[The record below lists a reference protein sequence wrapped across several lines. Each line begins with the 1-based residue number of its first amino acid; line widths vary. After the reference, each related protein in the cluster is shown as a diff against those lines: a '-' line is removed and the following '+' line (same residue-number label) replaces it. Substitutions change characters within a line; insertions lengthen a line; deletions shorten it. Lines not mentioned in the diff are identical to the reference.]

1 MSDVVT
7 EHDVKKVFESF
18 ETGCR
23 YVKHS
28 FVKVG
33 HINETYLVEACRAE
47 TPGWFIFQ
55 KINHF
60 VFRDPERLMANFEK
74 ITRHIR
80 GKLEKIDGRDPE
92 RETLNL
98 VRDKSGLC
106 FHLTREG
113 NYWRAYRFVGDCFIL
128 NVAERPEQARE
139 AGRAF
144 GRFQQLL
151 ADLPA
156 ADLHETIPYFHHT
169 PRRFARFKDV
179 LAKDEHGRASE
190 ARDAIRFALDREEM
204 TSVVTDRLASGRLPL
219 RITHNDTKINNVLF
233 DNTSG
238 CGLCVI
244 DLDTTMPG
252 SALYDFG
259 DMVRTTT
266 SFAAEDER
274 DLSKVRLEMGMF
286 RALARGYLEE
296 AIDFL
301 TPEEIDLLV
310 FSGRLITFTI
320 GLRFLT
326 DFLEGDVYFRIHRP
340 GQNLDRARAQF
351 ALVRSMEDQ
360 EKDMDKVI
368 RALVRALRRPAGAGG
383 GPAARRGSRRKPA

>member
-1 MSDVVT
+1 VA
-7 EHDVKKVFESF
+7 EHNLREIFESF
-18 ETGCR
+18 ETDSR
-23 YVKHS
+23 YLRHR

-33 HINETYLVEACRAE
+33 HINETYLLEAARGKV
-47 TPGWFIFQ
+47 PQWFIFQ
-55 KINHF
+55 RINHF

-80 GKLEKIDGRDPE
+80 RKLEDTQGSDPD

-98 VRDKSGLC
+98 VPAKSGRC
-106 FHLTREG
+106 FHVTEEG
-113 NYWRAYRFVGDCFIL
+113 NYWRAYRFVGDCYIL
-128 NVAERPEQARE
+128 NVAEKPEQARE

-144 GRFQQLL
+144 GRFQKLL

-156 ADLHETIPYFHHT
+156 ASFHETIPHFHHT
-169 PRRFARFKDV
+169 PRRFARFREVLSQDV
-179 LAKDEHGRASE
+179 HRRAGE
-190 ARDAIRFALDREEM
+190 ARDAIGFALDRESM
-204 TSVVTDRLASGRLPL
+204 TSVVTDALADGRLPL

-233 DNTSG
+233 DNTTG
-238 CGLCVI
+238 KGLCVI

-274 DLSKVRLEMGMF
+274 DLAKVKLEIGMF

-326 DFLEGDVYFRIHRP
+326 DFLEGDVYFRTHRA

-351 ALVRSMEDQ
+351 ALVRSMEEQ
-360 EKDMDKVI
+360 EKDMDKAV
-368 RALVRALRRPAGAGG
+368 RSLVRTLRRPPSG
-383 GPAARRGSRRKPA
+383 RRSHRKS

>member
-1 MSDVVT
+1 MS
-7 EHDVKKVFESF
+7 EHNLREIFENF
-18 ETGCR
+18 ETESQYR
-23 YVKHS
+23 RHR

-33 HINETYLVEACRAE
+33 HINETFLVEAARGDL
-47 TPGWFIFQ
+47 PQWFIFQ
-55 KINHF
+55 RINHF
-60 VFRDPERLMANFEK
+60 VFHDPERLMANFEK
-74 ITRHIR
+74 ITRHLR
-80 GKLEKIDGRDPE
+80 GKLERTPGSDPE

-98 VRDKSGLC
+98 VRSKSGRC
-106 FHLTREG
+106 CHVTADG
-113 NYWRAYRFVGDCFIL
+113 HYWRAYRFVGDCYFV
-128 NVAERPEQARE
+128 NVAERPEQAQE

-144 GRFQQLL
+144 GRFQKYL

-156 ADLHETIPYFHHT
+156 ASLYETIPYFHHT
-169 PRRFARFKDV
+169 PRRFARFKEV
-179 LAKDEHGRASE
+179 LKENPKKRAAE
-190 ARDAIRFALDREEM
+190 ARDAIAFALEREIM
-204 TSVVTDRLASGRLPL
+204 TAVVTDALETGRLPL

-233 DNTSG
+233 DNVTG
-238 CGLCVI
+238 RGLCVI

-252 SALYDFG
+252 STLYDFG

-274 DLSKVRLEMGMF
+274 DLAKVKLEMGMF

-301 TPEEIDLLV
+301 TPEEIGLLV

-326 DFLEGDVYFRIHRP
+326 DFLEGDVYFRIHRA

-351 ALVRSMEDQ
+351 ALIKSMEEQ
-360 EKDMDKVI
+360 EKEMDKAV
-368 RALVRALRRPAGAGG
+368 RDLVRKLKRPA
-383 GPAARRGSRRKPA
+383 AAPRSPKKPSRKR

>member
-1 MSDVVT
+1 MPNHNLKEIFDC
-7 EHDVKKVFESF
+7 F
-18 ETGCR
+18 ETGSQYR
-23 YVKHS
+23 RHR
-28 FVKVG
+28 FVKIG
-33 HINETYLVEACRAE
+33 HINETFLVEAAQGDLPR
-47 TPGWFIFQ
+47 WFIFQ

-60 VFRDPERLMANFEK
+60 VFHDPERLMANFEK
-74 ITRHIR
+74 ITRHLR
-80 GKLEKIDGRDPE
+80 EKLEKTPGRDPE

-98 VRDKSGLC
+98 VRSKAGRC
-106 FHLTREG
+106 CHLTPEG
-113 NYWRAYRFVGDCFIL
+113 HYWRAYRFVGDCYIV

-144 GRFQQLL
+144 GRFQKYL

-156 ADLHETIPYFHHT
+156 ALLHETIPYFHHT
-169 PRRFARFKDV
+169 PRRLAKFKDV
-179 LAKDEHGRASE
+179 LEKDVKKRARQ
-190 ARDAIRFALDREEM
+190 ARDAVAFVLEREAM
-204 TSVVTDRLASGRLPL
+204 TSVVTEALESGRLPL

-233 DNTSG
+233 DNTTG
-238 CGLCVI
+238 KGLCVI

-274 DLSKVRLEMGMF
+274 DLAKVKLEIGMF
-286 RALARGYLEE
+286 EALAAGYLEE

-301 TPEEIDLLV
+301 SPEEIGLLV

-326 DFLEGDVYFRIHRP
+326 DFLEGDVYFRIHRE

-351 ALVRSMEDQ
+351 ALVRSMEEQ
-360 EKDMDKVI
+360 EKDMDKVVKD
-368 RALVRALRRPAGAGG
+368 LVRKLKRPR
-383 GPAARRGSRRKPA
+383 AARRAPRSR

>member
-1 MSDVVT
+1 MT
-7 EHDVKKVFESF
+7 EHEMKSVFESF
-18 ETGCR
+18 DTDSR
-23 YVKHS
+23 YVRHS

-33 HINETYLVEACRAE
+33 HINETYLVEASQGESPC
-47 TPGWFIFQ
+47 WFIFQ

-60 VFRDPERLMANFEK
+60 VFRNPERLMANFEK

-80 GKLEKIDGRDPE
+80 SKIEGVAGRDPE

-98 VRDKSGLC
+98 VCDRSGRC
-106 FHLTREG
+106 FHLTPEG

-128 NVAERPEQARE
+128 NVAEKPEQARE
-139 AGRAF
+139 AGRSF
-144 GRFQQLL
+144 GRFQKLL

-156 ADLHETIPYFHHT
+156 SSLHETIPYFHHT
-169 PRRFARFKDV
+169 PRRFSRFKEI
-179 LAKDEHGRASE
+179 LAADALGRACE
-190 ARDAIRFALDREEM
+190 ASDAIRFALERESM
-204 TSVVTDRLASGRLPL
+204 TSIVTHGLSEGRLPL

-233 DNTSG
+233 DNTTG
-238 CGLCVI
+238 RGLCVI

-274 DLSKVRLEMGMF
+274 DLGKVKLEMEMF
-286 RALARGYLEE
+286 RALAQGYLEE

-301 TPEEIDLLV
+301 TPEEIGLLV

-351 ALVRSMEDQ
+351 ALVRSMEEQ
-360 EKDMDKVI
+360 EKEMERVV
-368 RALVRALRRPAGAGG
+368 RTLVRSMGRAGAGP
-383 GPAARRGSRRKPA
+383 GPRGRAGQKRGWGKPS

>member
-1 MSDVVT
+1 MS
-7 EHDVKKVFESF
+7 EHDLRKVFESF
-18 ETGCR
+18 ETDADYLR
-23 YVKHS
+23 HR

-33 HINETYLVEACRAE
+33 HINETYLVEAASGQLPR
-47 TPGWFIFQ
+47 WFIFQ
-55 KINHF
+55 RINHF
-60 VFRDPERLMANFEK
+60 VFRDPERLMLNFEK

-80 GKLEKIDGRDPE
+80 RKLEQAEGRDPE

-98 VRDKSGLC
+98 VHARSGRS
-106 FHLTREG
+106 FHVTEDG
-113 NYWRAYRFVGDCFIL
+113 HYWRAYRFVGDCYIL
-128 NVAERPEQARE
+128 NVAEGPEQARE

-144 GRFQQLL
+144 GRFQKFL

-156 ADLHETIPYFHHT
+156 ASLHETIPFFHHT
-169 PRRFARFKDV
+169 PRRFARFREV
-179 LAKDEHGRASE
+179 LAEDALGRAE
-190 ARDAIRFALDREEM
+190 RAQDAIAFALEREAM
-204 TSVVTDRLASGRLPL
+204 TSVIAAALESGRLPL

-233 DNTSG
+233 DNATG
-238 CGLCVI
+238 KGLCVI

-274 DLSKVRLEMGMF
+274 DLRKVGLDIGMF
-286 RALARGYLEE
+286 RALAGGYLEE

-326 DFLEGDVYFRIHRP
+326 DFLEGDVYFRVHRD

-351 ALVRSMEDQ
+351 ALVRSMEEQ
-360 EKDMDKVI
+360 AKDMEKVVW
-368 RALVRALRRPAGAGG
+368 RLVRTLRQASRKAG
-383 GPAARRGSRRKPA
+383 RRGKAGQTSGRP